1 MTCHSGDD
9 DDDDDDDE
17 EEDVQLVT
25 QAPSRRR

>member
-9 DDDDDDDE
+9 DDDDDE
-17 EEDVQLVT
+17 EEVEDVQLVT